1 MIVNNCNNM
10 NKKPKVLKKNVV
22 IKDIDRNIIGEIK
35 MEFNN
40 INLFTQN
47 AAALNKAQGT
57 KEAKV
62 EEEAKQPEVKDNK
75 PAEQQYSADEVFNY
89 MAGSAVAAKAKVNNT
104 SAQETR
110 IAGFMND
117 FEEAFNFAKEL
128 GLSDEAALAIL
139 ERI

>member
-1 MIVNNCNNM
+1 
-10 NKKPKVLKKNVV
+10 
-22 IKDIDRNIIGEIK
+22 

-47 AAALNKAQGT
+47 AVALNKAQGT

>member
-1 MIVNNCNNM
+1 
-10 NKKPKVLKKNVV
+10 
-22 IKDIDRNIIGEIK
+22 

-47 AAALNKAQGT
+47 AAALNKAQGN
-57 KEAKV
+57 KEVKV
-62 EEEAKQPEVKDNK
+62 EEEAKQAEVKDNK
-75 PAEQQYSADEVFNY
+75 PAEKQYSADQVFNF
-89 MAGSAVAAKAKVNNT
+89 MAGSAVAAKAKVNNVA
-104 SAQETR
+104 AQEAR
-110 IAGFMND
+110 IGGFMAD

>member
-1 MIVNNCNNM
+1 
-10 NKKPKVLKKNVV
+10 
-22 IKDIDRNIIGEIK
+22 

-47 AAALNKAQGT
+47 AAALNKVQGN
-57 KEAKV
+57 KEVKV
-62 EEEAKQPEVKDNK
+62 EEDKKQPEVKDNR
-75 PAEQQYSADEVFNY
+75 PAQQYSADEVFNY
-89 MAGSAVAAKAKVNNT
+89 MAGSAVVAKAKVNNAN
-104 SAQETR
+104 AQEAR